1 MPATTDSA
9 YNSKSR
15 MLESRID
22 IYFDEDEPLTV
33 TKDNYLITWDL
44 LEEVSADNSVPFSTV
59 SANELSFD
67 LVNTGDIFNPANT
80 EGDYYNKIK
89 TGVKVKLYIRPVS
102 TGIPYDWDE
111 LGEFYLTDWQ
121 VGFAASTVSATATD
135 KISKVIN
142 ATRVKLPVS
151 ENITYSDF
159 ISSFFT
165 KVGVPVTIDPLI
177 VGTLKYGYHIA
188 QNADFL
194 NNIAGGLQ
202 VFIYCDHDGS
212 IVARY
217 MHETVDLAHTIYD
230 GDQIIEPTTKQSILL
245 QYDGASVCAKIPQLS
260 PVTTLYS
267 EPDIDISEATQFTD
281 RAFSNIP
288 VANVTYVYATGDH
301 LPGITALL
309 YNATDVLNF
318 TLQNAFKGRVELC
331 GQYIQTIDVYK
342 EDLNCKNALK
352 FSSIYIQTEEY
363 LETFKAFMD
372 AYVNEPLPIVEVTVR
387 GNPRM
392 KLGQKIRV
400 QSVRFN
406 LDFTGILIRQALKY
420 DGGLSGT
427 LTLLNASVLEVSAP

>member
-15 MLESRID
+15 MLESMLK
-22 IYFDEDEPLTV
+22 IYFDEADPLIV
-33 TKDNYLITWDL
+33 TKNDYLIAWDL

-59 SANELSFD
+59 SANELSFE
-67 LVNTGDIFNPANT
+67 LVNTGDIFNPANI
-80 EGDYYNKIK
+80 GGAYYNKIK
-89 TGVKVKLYIRPVS
+89 TGVLVELYIRPIS
-102 TGIPYDWDE
+102 TGIPYDWDK

-135 KISKVIN
+135 QISRVIN

-151 ENITYSDF
+151 ENISYSAF
-159 ISSFFT
+159 ITSFFT
-165 KVGVPVTIDPLI
+165 KVGAPITIDPPI
-177 VGTLKYGYHIA
+177 TGTLRYGYHIA

-194 NNIAGGLQ
+194 NNVAGGLQ
-202 VFIYCDHDGS
+202 VFIYCNHNGS

-217 MHETVDLAHTIYD
+217 MHETVALAHTISD
-230 GDQIIEPTTKQSILL
+230 DDQIIEPTTKQSILL

-260 PVTTLYS
+260 PVTTLYT
-267 EPDIDISEATQFTD
+267 EPDIDTSEATPFTD

-288 VANVTYVYATGDH
+288 VANVTYVQATGDG
-301 LPGITALL
+301 LPNITALQ
-309 YNATDVLNF
+309 YNATDILNF

-331 GQYIQTIDVYK
+331 GQYIQTIDVYN
-342 EDLNCKNALK
+342 EDPNCKNALK
-352 FSSIYIQTEEY
+352 FSSIYIQTEDY
-363 LETFKAFMD
+363 LRTFKAFMD
-372 AYVNEPLPIVEVTVR
+372 AYVRAPLPIVEVTVR

-392 KLGQKIRV
+392 ELGQKIRV
-400 QSVRFN
+400 QSDRFR

-427 LTLLNASVLEVSAP
+427 LTLLNASVLEVSEP